1 MLQGV
6 LQGVKEKKRVE
17 KKGVQREQRRKRS
30 DDKGVEHE
38 AGRGWKGTGVGKK
51 TECWSC
57 RVCCWI

>member
-1 MLQGV
+1 
-6 LQGVKEKKRVE
+6 VKEKKRVE